1 MNVTFVVK
9 KILESRE
16 VISNE
21 KITLT
26 EGDKIVKDAKE
37 TAQVLKYFFSNI
49 IRNLDI
55 AQFNSDDPICE
66 KVINPVI
73 RAIVRHRKYHSI
85 LTANRKCD
93 SKLRFDFQFIDS
105 KNILKEIKNL
115 STSKAMQKSDIHI
128 KEIKDNFDIFVDF
141 IIFFIIV
148 SSLKYCRKAEQK
160 LNALSGTTPSMG
172 FTKKRTLVHA
182 FFLSQFN
189 YCVLICMCHNRM
201 KNKINRL
208 HERSKIIL

>member
-26 EGDKIVKDAKE
+26 EGDKIVKDAEE

-73 RAIVRHRKYHSI
+73 RAIVRYRKYPTI

-93 SKLRFDFQFIDS
+93 SKLRFDFEFIDS

-128 KEIKDNFDIFVDF
+128 KEIKDNFDVFVDF
-141 IIFFIIV
+141 IIFFIII

-160 LNALSGTTPSMG
+160 LNALS
-172 FTKKRTLVHA
+172 L
-182 FFLSQFN
+182 
-189 YCVLICMCHNRM
+189 
-201 KNKINRL
+201 
-208 HERSKIIL
+208 E